1 MIYSDMFTYLISYL
15 YIFIIYSSVMMIS
28 VLNPI
33 NSVLFLISIFFFAS
47 IIFILLGIDFF
58 GFIFLIIYV
67 GAIAVLF
74 LFIVMML
81 NIQKIETDKLTYLT
95 IGVFILIL
103 LFFEIFLSLCYN
115 YLLIFEIN
123 EVFVNTININYIYNL
138 FLLRSDESL
147 RFFTIESLG
156 IMLYEYYPIQL
167 MLAGLNLLV
176 AMIGSIFLTNYKRG
190 YSTKKQYNQLARN
203 HYIMNSNIY

>member
-1 MIYSDMFTYLISYL
+1 
-15 YIFIIYSSVMMIS
+15 MIS

-33 NSVLFLISIFFFAS
+33 NSVLFLISIFFSVS

-95 IGVFILIL
+95 IGIFILII
-103 LFFEIFLSLCYN
+103 LFIELFLSISYN
-115 YLLIFEIN
+115 YLLLFDNNQIFSLIEN
-123 EVFVNTININYIYNL
+123 KRYIYNL
-138 FLLRSDESL
+138 FSLRSDESSRYL
-147 RFFTIESLG
+147 MVESLG
-156 IMLYEYYPIQL
+156 IMLFEYYPIQL
-167 MLAGLNLLV
+167 MLSGLNLLV
-176 AMIGSIFLTNYKRG
+176 AMIGSIYLTNFKRG
-190 YSTKKQYNQLARN
+190 FSTKKQYNQLARN
-203 HYIMNSNIY
+203 HYLYNSNIY

>member
-1 MIYSDMFTYLISYL
+1 MFTYLIFYL
-15 YIFIIYSSVMMIS
+15 YIFIIYSAIMMIS

-33 NSVLFLISIFFFAS
+33 NSVLFLISVFFFAS

-58 GFIFLIIYV
+58 GFVFLIIYV

-95 IGVFILIL
+95 IGIFILIL

-115 YLLIFEIN
+115 YLLIFETNDLFIS
-123 EVFVNTININYIYNL
+123 TININYIYNL
-138 FLLRSDESL
+138 LALKSDEFF
-147 RFFTIESLG
+147 RFFTVESLG

-167 MLAGLNLLV
+167 MLAGLNLLI

-203 HYIMNSNIY
+203 HYILNSSIY

>member
-1 MIYSDMFTYLISYL
+1 MIYSNMFTYLISYL

-123 EVFVNTININYIYNL
+123 EVFVKTININYMYNL

>member
-1 MIYSDMFTYLISYL
+1 
-15 YIFIIYSSVMMIS
+15 MMIS

-33 NSVLFLISIFFFAS
+33 NSVLFLISVFFFAS

-58 GFIFLIIYV
+58 GFVFLIIYV
-67 GAIAVLF
+67 GAIAVLS

-95 IGVFILIL
+95 IGIFILIL

-115 YLLIFEIN
+115 YLLIFETN
-123 EVFVNTININYIYNL
+123 DLFVSTMNINYIYNL
-138 FLLRSDESL
+138 LVLKSDEFF
-147 RFFTIESLG
+147 RFFTVESLG
-156 IMLYEYYPIQL
+156 IMLYEYYPMQL
-167 MLAGLNLLV
+167 MLAGLNLLI
-176 AMIGSIFLTNYKRG
+176 AMLGSIFLTNYKRG

-203 HYIMNSNIY
+203 HYILNSSIY

>member
-1 MIYSDMFTYLISYL
+1 MFTYLIFYL
-15 YIFIIYSSVMMIS
+15 YIFIIYSAIMMIS

-33 NSVLFLISIFFFAS
+33 NSVLFLISVFFFAS

-115 YLLIFEIN
+115 YLLIFETNDI
-123 EVFVNTININYIYNL
+123 FVSTININYIYNL
-138 FLLRSDESL
+138 LLLKSDESF
-147 RFFTIESLG
+147 RFFTVESLG
-156 IMLYEYYPIQL
+156 IMLYEYYPVQL
-167 MLAGLNLLV
+167 MLAGLNLLI
-176 AMIGSIFLTNYKRG
+176 AMLGSIFLTNYKRG

-203 HYIMNSNIY
+203 HYIFNSNIY